1 MRRIACLLVHEST
14 AAPSAS
20 RELLLGVAL
29 AHSPRVE
36 EGGADHVYLDA
47 TGLRGLFGSEEQ
59 LARRLVAAGG
69 ERGQRVRVGIAGSR
83 ISARFA
89 CRLHEGITVVEP
101 EDDAAYLAPAPVA
114 LLDLPPEMATRLDRW
129 GIGAQGRSGRGSS
142 PRSAPGRRRRSSR
155 RRQRSTMRWRRS
167 GRSSSCW
174 RRSPSGSLISSPGT
188 GARRISSSGSATWPI
203 AAVTREA
210 ACRPFP

>member
-1 MRRIACLLVHEST
+1 MDRRAASHPSGGFGLRGPDPPLSLGGPTGRVGDRVAAMRRIACLLVHEST

-114 LLDLPPEMATRLDRW
+114 LLDLPPEMAARLDRW
-129 GIGAQGRSGRGSS
+129 GIRTLGELAALPSAALFERLGGEGPRLQQLARGED
-142 PRSAPGRRRRSSR
+142 PRP
-155 RRQRSTMRWRRS
+155 
-167 GRSSSCW
+167 
-174 RRSPSGSLISSPGT
+174 L
-188 GARRISSSGSATWPI
+188 
-203 AAVTREA
+203 
-210 ACRPFP
+210 RPWVPP